1 MAAASL
7 RVLLAENRLT
17 EAGII
22 LRSLCAEVGWSLELI
37 FVAARADLEQTLP
50 AHRPDVVLLDLS
62 MLQPD
67 ATARLGVLHQANPA
81 IPLIL
86 FADPAD
92 IACAVKCLSMGA
104 KDFLLEGFM
113 DERIMARVLRSAIG
127 QEATGEL
134 TAPSPDLI
142 SAMEMK
148 PHKISGERSLPGPSL
163 ASSQQCALFVCLEN
177 LEHAQ
182 LQVGAQAV
190 DRMLEEFTQVLR
202 KSVRVGDLVV
212 PVSRG
217 QIMIF
222 LPNAGESCSAAVL
235 QRIRARVKNYKPS
248 FLPNLSPTIT
258 VQAGNNGSIL
268 QPLLSNLLPS
278 EVAGADF
285 AAQSACPC

>member
-1 MAAASL
+1 MAADSL

-22 LRSLCAEVGWSLELI
+22 LRSLCAEAGWSLELI
-37 FVAARADLEQTLP
+37 FVTVRADLEQALP
-50 AHRPDVVLLDLS
+50 AHRPDVALVDLS
-62 MLQPD
+62 LLQPD
-67 ATARLGVLHQANPA
+67 APARLRVLHQANPA

-92 IACAVKCLSMGA
+92 KACAVKCLSMGA
-104 KDFLLEGFM
+104 RDFLLEGFM
-113 DERIMARVLRSAIG
+113 DERTMSRVLCSAIG
-127 QEATGEL
+127 QEAAEGL

-142 SAMEMK
+142 SSIEMK
-148 PHKISGERSLPGPSL
+148 PREISGERPFPCSSL
-163 ASSQQCALFVCLEN
+163 ASSQQCAFSVCLEN
-177 LEHAQ
+177 LEHVQ

-202 KSVRVGDLVV
+202 KSVRAGDLVV

-217 QIMIF
+217 QMVMF
-222 LPNAGESCSAAVL
+222 LPNAAGSCSAAIL

-248 FLPNLSPTIT
+248 FLPNLSPAIT
-258 VQAGNNGSIL
+258 VHAGSNASIF

-285 AAQSACPC
+285 AAQSAGPW